1 MIEAIEEDLRVPV
14 LTANQVLCWHL
25 LRLAGTRAP
34 VLHYGRLFACELP
47 DER

>member
-1 MIEAIEEDLRVPV
+1 MLV

-34 VLHYGRLFACELP
+34 VVGYGRLFAQDVP
-47 DER
+47 A